1 MSEILLLNGPNL
13 NMLGSREPD
22 VYGSLTLER
31 ITSDVTQRVAVSGYK
46 IESYQSNAEHLLIDR
61 VQTAK
66 GAARFIIINPG
77 ALTHTSIGLRDA
89 FLSVEIPFIEVH
101 ISNIFAREEF
111 RQRSFLSDIAQGCI
125 SGLGVSSYLFAADYA
140 VNWLSENSV

>member
-13 NMLGSREPD
+13 NMLGSREPE
-22 VYGSLTLER
+22 VYGSLTLEK
-31 ITSDVTQRVAVSGYK
+31 IISEVKHRVAGSGYAV
-46 IESYQSNAEHLLIDR
+46 ESYQSNAEHLLIER
-61 VQTAK
+61 VQAAK
-66 GAARFIIINPG
+66 GEERFIIINPG

-111 RQRSFLSDIAQGCI
+111 RQRSFLSDIAKGCI
-125 SGLGVSSYLFAADYA
+125 SGLGVSSYFFAADYA
-140 VNWLSENSV
+140 IRWLEDNPV